1 MEQADSLRQAPSAG
15 GGLRGKG
22 MSAPTR
28 LFLGAY
34 SGLWRAAQPLL
45 RRHKRLRDDFARRL
59 VPDDWLAA
67 GQPGPAAAV
76 PDIPGPGAPPLRVWV
91 QAASGGEAWLVH
103 SLVPALAE
111 ALAGHPALASRPLCL
126 LCTAWTRQ
134 GLDILEKLP
143 ASPAVSIL
151 SRHFPLDRP
160 DMMRRAMAMARPD
173 AVVLLETELWP
184 GLLAAARENG
194 VPVLALNARMTEKSF
209 RAYGK
214 LAFFWREHAPERIL
228 AISAEDAD
236 RFARLFGHPERVE
249 VMPNIKFD
257 RLLEHSHRPA
267 REDSPASFRRKAGI
281 GDAALLAVLAS
292 VREEEES
299 LLLPVARALHGLSI
313 NGHPVAVA
321 VAPRHMH
328 RVEAWK
334 TGLRAAGVPFRLRSM
349 KDGRGSGGDASPSL
363 AASPVYLWDT
373 FGELPSLYAIADAAY
388 VGGSL
393 VPLGGQNFLEAS
405 AQGVIPLV
413 GPHIDNFLWAGKE
426 LFAEGLA
433 VMLPEASEL
442 GPALEQR
449 LQTRLASLPR
459 APNGR
464 NPASTGLDGPDWQ
477 AARAKETAEVR
488 RRFAAWL
495 RPRLGG
501 SMQAAEALAQV
512 LAGRQ

>member
-1 MEQADSLRQAPSAG
+1 
-15 GGLRGKG
+15 
-22 MSAPTR
+22 MSVLSR

-45 RRHKRLRDDFARRL
+45 RRHKRLREDFARRL

-67 GQPGPAAAV
+67 GQSAV
-76 PDIPGPGAPPLRVWV
+76 AGPDIPGPDTRPLRVWI

-111 ALAGHPALASRPLCL
+111 TLAAHPALAPRSVSL
-126 LCTAWTRQ
+126 LCTTWTRQ

-143 ASPAVSIL
+143 ASPAVSVL

-160 DMMRRAMAMARPD
+160 DVMRRAMAMVRPD

-184 GLLAAARENG
+184 GLLAAAGENG

-209 RAYGK
+209 RSYRR
-214 LAFFWREHAPERIL
+214 LAFFWREHAPERVL
-228 AISAEDAD
+228 AVSGEDAD
-236 RFARLFGHPERVE
+236 RFARLFGRPERVE

-257 RLLEHSHRPA
+257 RLLDNATLPA
-267 REDSPASFRRKAGI
+267 RGESPASFRREAGI
-281 GDAALLAVLAS
+281 GDDTLLAVLAS
-292 VREEEES
+292 VREEEEH
-299 LLLPVARALHGLSI
+299 LLLPVARALRGLSM

-334 TGLRAAGVPFRLRSM
+334 AGLRSAGVPFRLRSM
-349 KDGRGSGGDASPSL
+349 KDGPGSGEDAATSC
-363 AASPVYLWDT
+363 AAPPVYIWDT

-393 VPLGGQNFLEAS
+393 VPLGGQNFLEAA

-413 GPHIDNFLWAGKE
+413 GPHIDNFLWAGRE
-426 LFAEGLA
+426 LFDEGLA
-433 VMLPEASEL
+433 VMLSGASEL
-442 GPALEQR
+442 GPVLEQCLQAR
-449 LQTRLASLPR
+449 LEALRH
-459 APNGR
+459 APNGGSSVANR
-464 NPASTGLDGPDWQ
+464 LDEPDWQ
-477 AARAKETAEVR
+477 AARANEAAEVR
-488 RRFAAWL
+488 QRFAAWL

-501 SMQAAEALAQV
+501 SLQAAEALAQAF
-512 LAGRQ
+512 AGRQ

>member
-1 MEQADSLRQAPSAG
+1 
-15 GGLRGKG
+15 
-22 MSAPTR
+22 MSALSR

-34 SGLWRAAQPLL
+34 GGLWRAAQPLL
-45 RRHKRLRDDFARRL
+45 RRHKRLRDDFDRRL

-67 GQPGPAAAV
+67 GRPDPAAAV
-76 PDIPGPGAPPLRVWV
+76 PDTSGPGGPPLRVWV

-111 ALAGHPALASRPLCL
+111 ALAVHPALAARSVSL
-126 LCTAWTRQ
+126 LCTTWTRQ

-143 ASPAVSIL
+143 ASPPVSML
-151 SRHFPLDRP
+151 PRRFPLDRP
-160 DMMRRAMAMARPD
+160 DVMRRAMAMARPD
-173 AVVLLETELWP
+173 AVILLETELWP
-184 GLLAAARENG
+184 GLLAAARDNG
-194 VPVLALNARMTEKSF
+194 VPVLALNARMAEKSF

-228 AISAEDAD
+228 AISAEDAN
-236 RFARLFGHPERVE
+236 RFACLFGHPERVE

-257 RLLEHSHRPA
+257 RLLENATVPA
-267 REDSPASFRRKAGI
+267 REEAPAAFRREAGI
-281 GDAALLAVLAS
+281 SDNALLAVLAS
-292 VREEEES
+292 VREEEEH

-334 TGLRAAGVPFRLRSM
+334 AGLRATGVPFRLRSM
-349 KDGRGSGGDASPSL
+349 KDGQGSGNGASTPC
-363 AASPVYLWDT
+363 AAHPVYLWDT

-393 VPLGGQNFLEAS
+393 VPLGGQNFLEAA
-405 AQGVIPLV
+405 AQGVVPLV

-433 VMLPEASEL
+433 VTLAEASEL
-442 GPALEQR
+442 APALEQR
-449 LQTRLASLPR
+449 LQARLDALQR
-459 APNGR
+459 AANGR
-464 NPASTGLDGPDWQ
+464 HSASNGLDGPDWRT
-477 AARAKETAEVR
+477 ARANEAAKVR
-488 RRFAAWL
+488 QRFAAWL

-501 SMQAAEALAQV
+501 SLQAAEALAQT
-512 LAGRQ
+512 LAQRQ

>member
-1 MEQADSLRQAPSAG
+1 
-15 GGLRGKG
+15 
-22 MSAPTR
+22 MSALSR

-59 VPDDWLAA
+59 VPDNWLTA
-67 GQPGPAAAV
+67 GQPGSDAAVPGTPGSDAAV
-76 PDIPGPGAPPLRVWV
+76 PDIPGPDAPPLRIWI

-103 SLVPALAE
+103 SLVPALVE
-111 ALAGHPALASRPLCL
+111 TLAGHPVLAGRRVHL
-126 LCTAWTRQ
+126 LCTTWTRQ

-143 ASPAVSIL
+143 PSPAVPFL
-151 SRHFPLDRP
+151 SRLFPLDRP
-160 DMMRRAMAMARPD
+160 DVMRRAVAMARPD
-173 AVVLLETELWP
+173 VVILLETELWP
-184 GLLAAARENG
+184 GLLVAARENG

-209 RAYGK
+209 RAYGR
-214 LAFFWREHAPERIL
+214 LAFFWREHAPERVL

-236 RFARLFGHPERVE
+236 RFARLFGHSERVD

-257 RLLEHSHRPA
+257 RLLEDSTRPM
-267 REDSPASFRRKAGI
+267 RGDTPASFRRAAGI
-281 GDAALLAVLAS
+281 GDDTLLAVLAS
-292 VREEEES
+292 VREEEED
-299 LLLPVARALHGLSI
+299 LLLPVVRALHGLFI
-313 NGHPVAVA
+313 HGHPVAVA

-334 TGLRAAGVPFRLRSM
+334 AGLHAAGVPFRLRSM
-349 KDGRGSGGDASPSL
+349 KDGQENGEDASTPS
-363 AASPVYLWDT
+363 AVPPVYLWDT

-393 VPLGGQNFLEAS
+393 APLGGQNFLEAA

-433 VMLPEASEL
+433 VMLSGASEL

-449 LQTRLASLPR
+449 LQARLDALRHASKGCP
-459 APNGR
+459 
-464 NPASTGLDGPDWQ
+464 PASNGPNEPDWQ
-477 AARAKETAEVR
+477 AARANEAAQVR
-488 RRFAAWL
+488 QRFAAWL

-501 SMQAAEALAQV
+501 SLQAAEALVRV
-512 LAGRQ
+512 LARRK

>member
-1 MEQADSLRQAPSAG
+1 
-15 GGLRGKG
+15 
-22 MSAPTR
+22 MSALSR

-59 VPDDWLAA
+59 VPGDWLAA

-76 PDIPGPGAPPLRVWV
+76 PDIPNPDAPPLRVWV

-111 ALAGHPALASRPLCL
+111 TLAAHPGLASRHLHL
-126 LCTAWTRQ
+126 LCTTWTRQ

-143 ASPAVSIL
+143 ASPAVSVL
-151 SRHFPLDRP
+151 PRHFPLDRP
-160 DMMRRAMAMARPD
+160 DVMRRAVAMARPD
-173 AVVLLETELWP
+173 AVILLETELWP
-184 GLLAAARENG
+184 GLLAAARESG
-194 VPVLALNARMTEKSF
+194 IPVLALNARMTEKSF
-209 RAYGK
+209 RAYRR
-214 LAFFWREHAPERIL
+214 LAFFWREHAPERVL

-236 RFARLFGHPERVE
+236 RFARLFGHPERVD

-257 RLLEHSHRPA
+257 RLLEDSTRPA
-267 REDSPASFRRKAGI
+267 RGEFSASFRRAAGI
-281 GDAALLAVLAS
+281 GDDALLAVLAS
-292 VREEEES
+292 VREEEEE

-313 NGHPVAVA
+313 SGHSVAMA

-328 RVEAWK
+328 RVDAWK
-334 TGLRAAGVPFRLRSM
+334 AGLNAAGVPFRLRSM
-349 KDGRGSGGDASPSL
+349 QDGHGGGESASTSC
-363 AASPVYLWDT
+363 AASPVYIWDT

-393 VPLGGQNFLEAS
+393 VPLGGQNFLEAA

-413 GPHIDNFLWAGKE
+413 GPHIDNFLWAGEE

-433 VMLPEASEL
+433 VMLSGASEL

-449 LQTRLASLPR
+449 LQARLDALRHAS
-459 APNGR
+459 NGCH
-464 NPASTGLDGPDWQ
+464 STSSGLDEPDWQ
-477 AARAKETAEVR
+477 AARANQASEVR
-488 RRFAAWL
+488 QRFAAWL

-501 SMQAAEALAQV
+501 SLQAAEALVQT

>member
-1 MEQADSLRQAPSAG
+1 MGALS
-15 GGLRGKG
+15 
-22 MSAPTR
+22 R

-67 GQPGPAAAV
+67 GLPGPAAAV
-76 PDIPGPGAPPLRVWV
+76 PDMPGPDAPPLRVWV

-103 SLVPALAE
+103 CLVPALAGT
-111 ALAGHPALASRPLCL
+111 LAVHPALASRPLDL
-126 LCTAWTRQ
+126 LCTTWTRQ

-143 ASPAVSIL
+143 APPAVSIL

-184 GLLAAARENG
+184 GLLAAARENR

-214 LAFFWREHAPERIL
+214 LAFFWREHAPERVL

-236 RFARLFGHPERVE
+236 RFARLFGHPERVD

-257 RLLEHSHRPA
+257 RLLENSIHPA
-267 REDSPASFRRKAGI
+267 RGDSPASFRREAGI
-281 GDAALLAVLAS
+281 GDTALLAVLAS
-292 VREEEES
+292 VREEEEH
-299 LLLPVARALHGLSI
+299 LLLPVARALYGLSI
-313 NGHPVAVA
+313 HGRPVAVA

-328 RVEAWK
+328 RVAAWK

-349 KDGRGSGGDASPSL
+349 KDGQGSGKDASTSL
-363 AASPVYLWDT
+363 PAPPVYLWDT

-393 VPLGGQNFLEAS
+393 VPLGGQNFLEAA

-449 LQTRLASLPR
+449 LRTRQASLSR
-459 APNGR
+459 APDR
-464 NPASTGLDGPDWQ
+464 RSTELREQDWQ

-488 RRFAAWL
+488 ERFAAWL

-501 SMQAAEALAQV
+501 SLQAAETLAQT
-512 LAGRQ
+512 LAKRQ

>member
-1 MEQADSLRQAPSAG
+1 
-15 GGLRGKG
+15 
-22 MSAPTR
+22 MSALSR

-45 RRHKRLRDDFARRL
+45 RRHKRLKDDFARRL
-59 VPDDWLAA
+59 VPDDWLTA
-67 GQPGPAAAV
+67 GQPDLAAAV
-76 PDIPGPGAPPLRVWV
+76 PDISGPDAPPLRVWV

-111 ALAGHPALASRPLCL
+111 TLAVHPALASRPVSL
-126 LCTAWTRQ
+126 LCTTWTRQ

-143 ASPAVSIL
+143 ASPAVSVL
-151 SRHFPLDRP
+151 PRHFPLDRP
-160 DMMRRAMAMARPD
+160 DVMRRAVAVARPD
-173 AVVLLETELWP
+173 AVILLETELWP
-184 GLLAAARENG
+184 GLLAAAREND

-209 RAYGK
+209 RAYRR

-236 RFARLFGHPERVE
+236 RFTRLFGHPERVD

-257 RLLEHSHRPA
+257 RLLE
-267 REDSPASFRRKAGI
+267 DSVRLTRGDAPASFRREAGM
-281 GDAALLAVLAS
+281 GDDALLAVLAS
-292 VREEEES
+292 VREEEED

-313 NGHPVAVA
+313 HGHPVAVA

-334 TGLRAAGVPFRLRSM
+334 AGLRAAGVPFRLRSM
-349 KDGRGSGGDASPSL
+349 KGGQGGEDAATPFT
-363 AASPVYLWDT
+363 APPVYLWDT

-393 VPLGGQNFLEAS
+393 VPLGGQNFLEAA

-413 GPHIDNFLWAGKE
+413 GPHIDNFLWSGNE
-426 LFAEGLA
+426 LFTEGLA
-433 VMLPEASEL
+433 VMLSGASEL
-442 GPALEQR
+442 GPVLEQCLQAR
-449 LQTRLASLPR
+449 LDALRR
-459 APNGR
+459 APNGYP
-464 NPASTGLDGPDWQ
+464 PASNESDEPDWQ
-477 AARAKETAEVR
+477 AARANETAKVR
-488 RRFAAWL
+488 QRFAAWL

-501 SMQAAEALAQV
+501 SLQAAEALAQS
-512 LAGRQ
+512 LAGRR